1 MERSRFATRAR
12 SLDAAPPKRVPYPT
26 MNTRKDSAKITRVTA
41 IPLSYRLPEGK
52 TVRLGVGATT
62 KRDTII
68 LRVETDQG
76 VTGYGEAHP
85 GRSPG
90 AVVSLVNNTL
100 APMIQ
105 GMDACDVVGVWAR
118 VNRMQLSSH
127 GLGAGAALALS
138 GIDMALWDIRGKIA
152 GMPLYRLL
160 GGSRRRIPA
169 YAGGISLGFQ
179 EPASLVEEAREYVA
193 RGYRAVKLRL
203 GDNPRDDIARVL
215 AVREGLGDEIEILT
229 DANTNYTPADAR
241 RVIPALERAR
251 VAWLEEPFGCND
263 YGAYR
268 AASGISRLVPI
279 AAGENHYTRFDF
291 ARLIEERAVQIL
303 QPDLSKTGGLTEGM
317 RIAAMASAWGLPVH
331 PHSSATGLNHAVSI
345 HFLAAIDNGGY
356 FEACVSKFNPLRDMF
371 GTAFEIG
378 ADGCVEPLDR
388 PGIGLEVDEKIFE
401 QFPAIDGPGY
411 VVKF

>member
-1 MERSRFATRAR
+1 M
-12 SLDAAPPKRVPYPT
+12 
-26 MNTRKDSAKITRVTA
+26 KITRITA
-41 IPLSYRLPEGK
+41 IPLSWRLPEGK

-62 KRDTII
+62 KRDAIVV
-68 LRVETDQG
+68 RVETDQG
-76 VTGYGEAHP
+76 LTGYGEAHP

-90 AVVSLVNNTL
+90 AIASLVNNTL
-100 APMIQ
+100 NPLIT

-138 GIDMALWDIRGKIA
+138 GIDMALWDLRGKA
-152 GMPLYRLL
+152 ANMPLYRLL

-169 YAGGISLGFQ
+169 YAGGISMGFQ
-179 EPASLVEEAREYVA
+179 PPASLLEEAKEYVA

-203 GDNPRDDIARVL
+203 GDNARDDIARVQ
-215 AVREGLGDEIEILT
+215 AVRAGLGESVEILT
-229 DANTNYTPADAR
+229 DANTNYTLADAR
-241 RVIPALERAR
+241 RVIPALAEAR

-263 YGAYR
+263 FGAYR
-268 AASGISRLVPI
+268 AGAAISPLVPI

-303 QPDLSKTGGLTEGM
+303 QPDLSKTGGITEGM

-331 PHSSATGLNHAVSI
+331 PHSSATGLNHAASI
-345 HFLAAIDNGGY
+345 HFLAALDNGGY

-371 GTAFEIG
+371 GVAFEIG

-388 PGIGLEVDEKIFE
+388 PGIGLEVDEAIFA
-401 QFPAIDGPGY
+401 QYPAIDGPGY